1 MDEDEDEDE
10 DDEEEGEEEEE
21 EEEEGAEE
29 DEVKQ
34 KYNFLCFLNCSL
46 MTSLALPLQE
56 IDPSAILGRRTRG
69 NRVDYTSEAA
79 LKKAGLKDDEDMDE
93 DTH

>member
-1 MDEDEDEDE
+1 
-10 DDEEEGEEEEE
+10 
-21 EEEEGAEE
+21 
-29 DEVKQ
+29 
-34 KYNFLCFLNCSL
+34 
-46 MTSLALPLQE
+46 MTSLALLRQA